1 MTNKTLG
8 QAIRDAR
15 TAADLTQEK
24 LARKISGLSAADISA
39 AERGEA
45 ELTQDQLKRIA
56 KATGVTQSSLLRLKK
71 TRATASAVKKTAA
84 AKKTA
89 AKPKTPAKP
98 RTPASAGLTMRV
110 TATEKRLVEAYRAAD
125 TDTKKRALAILKGE
139 NADPVGSL
147 LSGDGLADTVGD
159 LLGSLLGKK

>member
-15 TAADLTQEK
+15 TGADLTQEK

-56 KATGVTQSSLLRLKK
+56 KATGVTQSSLLSL
-71 TRATASAVKKTAA
+71 KKTAA

-147 LSGDGLADTVGD
+147 LGGDGLADTVGD